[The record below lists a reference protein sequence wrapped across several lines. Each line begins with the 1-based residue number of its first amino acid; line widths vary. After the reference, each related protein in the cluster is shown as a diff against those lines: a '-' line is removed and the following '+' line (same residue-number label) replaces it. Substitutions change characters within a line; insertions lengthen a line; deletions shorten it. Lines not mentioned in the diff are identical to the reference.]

1 MQPDF
6 EPASGSEM
14 VASSVPSAGPGQ
26 DIVGEGPSTG
36 SGEVSA
42 LADPSASAGQ
52 SPTRSGHE
60 AAEASPSN
68 GSRYVARWDRMRIGR
83 FAAALYRQ
91 TFVDP
96 IEQGRLR
103 DVVWPYGLRSIV
115 LVGYI
120 VFAIAGLLVIF
131 SGTIRAN
138 STLIVSGTGLGLP
151 ARMVWPLVLLL
162 SFGVAAA
169 MSAAQHG
176 PWWLKLTGLLFTLMV
191 LGTWSLRSGSLAGW
205 AGWPIL
211 AACLMVAILVLV
223 IVRWRRRF
231 AWWEFAAFWALIGLG
246 MTVGVAETREAKIFG
261 TDFNPLNLQQTAA
274 FLGYLALPAAT
285 LAGASVA
292 EVTVRATVSATQN
305 AQRLAR
311 HSWPYVILAVVVA
324 IRFAQA
330 SWQIAQRDQI
340 VEGLSALLW
349 AGALVAAF
357 AVVGLV
363 MLRLSRRQQSV
374 PVVSELGDELSR
386 IGFVVAVALIAVT
399 IPVQVFLSVVQVL
412 ASLQPGG
419 AAARLAFDI
428 TPLVT
433 RIVDP
438 SRVLIGVLLLIF
450 AVRAARRGRPGR
462 ALVMGCIGIMLVA
475 LARQLLFGDRTPA
488 PINPDALN
496 LVASAVVVI
505 TIGILL
511 LRRRMTAQ
519 RALAFAGLLILSAL
533 FAYRDFISDPLGA
546 VLGFSGVALVLF
558 GLTWDLFT
566 GSGWANGHSRR
577 FPRPTRVLLILTN
590 YVLSMTVLGYA
601 ALIRDGSTTIYFDPF
616 AQLGDLILGTGLV
629 AAAAVAIFD
638 SAWRNQAI

>member
-1 MQPDF
+1 MHPDF

-14 VASSVPSAGPGQ
+14 VASSGPSAGSRHDAAG
-26 DIVGEGPSTG
+26 VSPSTG
-36 SGEVSA
+36 SAEV
-42 LADPSASAGQ
+42 
-52 SPTRSGHE
+52 PTGSGPMAH
-60 AAEASPSN
+60 
-68 GSRYVARWDRMRIGR
+68 WDRSRVGR
-83 FAAALYRQ
+83 FVAALYRQ
-91 TFVDP
+91 TLVDP

-115 LVGYI
+115 LIGYI
-120 VFAIAGLLVIF
+120 VFAIAGLIVIF
-131 SGTIRAN
+131 SGLIRAN

-151 ARMVWPLVLLL
+151 EQMVWPLVLLL
-162 SFGVAAA
+162 SFGVASA

-205 AGWPIL
+205 SGWPIL

-223 IVRWRRRF
+223 IVRWRRGF

-246 MTVGVAETREAKIFG
+246 MTIGVAETREAKIFG

-311 HSWPYVILAVVVA
+311 QSWPYVILAVVVG
-324 IRFAQA
+324 IRLAQA
-330 SWQIAQRDQI
+330 SWQIARRDRV
-340 VEGLSALLW
+340 VEGLPALLW
-349 AGALVAAF
+349 AAALVTAF

-363 MLRLSRRQQSV
+363 ILRLSRQQESA

-386 IGFVVAVALIAVT
+386 IGFAVAVALIAVT

-419 AAARLAFDI
+419 AAARLSFDI

-433 RIVDP
+433 RVVDP

-462 ALVMGCIGIMLVA
+462 ALVMGCIGVMLIA

-505 TIGILL
+505 TVGISLV
-511 LRRRMTAQ
+511 RRSLTAQ
-519 RALAFAGLLILSAL
+519 RALAFTGLLILSAL
-533 FAYRDFISDPLGA
+533 FSYRDFISDPLGA
-546 VLGFSGVALVLF
+546 VLGFSGAALVLF
-558 GLTWDLFT
+558 GLAWDLFT
-566 GSGWANGHSRR
+566 GSRWANGSSRR
-577 FPRPTRVLLILTN
+577 FPRPTRVLLVLTN

-638 SAWRNQAI
+638 SAWRNQPI